1 MFGLWRRKEKTRQ
14 ELGRIGEAHA
24 ARYLASR
31 GYRIRERNFRA
42 ASGEV
47 DIVAEHDGLLAFIE
61 VKARSSEQFG
71 RPSEGVTSQKRGRI
85 AHAADAYIAAREGRE
100 RAMRFDIVE
109 VFLTPQGRVE
119 RIEVHQ
125 GAFTRG

>member
-1 MFGLWRRKEKTRQ
+1 MFRLWRRREKTRQ

-24 ARYLASR
+24 ARCLTSR

-42 ASGEV
+42 AGGEV
-47 DIVAEHDGLLAFIE
+47 DIVAEHDGVLAFIE
-61 VKARSSEQFG
+61 VKARSSDQFG
-71 RPSEGVTSQKRGRI
+71 RPIEGVTWWKRARI

-119 RIEVHQ
+119 RVEVHT
-125 GAFTRG
+125 GAFSRG

>member
-1 MFGLWRRKEKTRQ
+1 MFRLWRRKEKTRQ

-42 ASGEV
+42 AAGEV

-61 VKARSSEQFG
+61 VKARSSERFG
-71 RPSEGVTSQKRGRI
+71 GPSESVTSWKRARI
-85 AHAADAYIAAREGRE
+85 AQVADAYIAAREGRE

-109 VFLTPQGRVE
+109 VFLTPRGRVE
-119 RIEVHQ
+119 RIDLRQ
-125 GAFTRG
+125 GAFARE